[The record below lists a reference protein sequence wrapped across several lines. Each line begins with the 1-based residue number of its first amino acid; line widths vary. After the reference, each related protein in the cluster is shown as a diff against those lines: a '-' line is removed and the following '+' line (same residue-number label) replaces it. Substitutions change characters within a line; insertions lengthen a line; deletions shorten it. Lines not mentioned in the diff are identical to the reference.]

1 MPLSSILSDMDKD
14 SSGEDIKN
22 KKMIK
27 DFLIIDCT
35 GKNDSLALKVNN
47 KFFIKKLQTNLI
59 KNEILALEIANFIK
73 KHNIELDSNF
83 SIFINT
89 GPGSFSGVRISLSIV
104 KGIELV
110 KNTNNYGYNNF
121 LLNAAPYLD
130 EKKKIVSIQKIKNSY
145 YCCTGTYD
153 VNYFFTSPKTIDLNK
168 YQESEALFI
177 VPDEIKNDEIIK
189 NINPKKIRIATFSLK
204 NVDLLIENK
213 LVENKLIKPIY
224 LS

>member
-1 MPLSSILSDMDKD
+1 MNV
-14 SSGEDIKN
+14 KN
-22 KKMIK
+22 KKIIR
-27 DFLIIDCT
+27 DFLIINCT
-35 GKNDSLALKVNN
+35 GKNDSIALKTNN

-73 KHNIELDSNF
+73 KHNIKLDSNF

-121 LLNAAPYLD
+121 LLNAAPYLA
-130 EKKKIVSIQKIKNSY
+130 EKKKIVSIQKIKNLY
-145 YCCTGTYD
+145 YCCTGTFEE
-153 VNYFFTSPKTIDLNK
+153 NYFFTSPKIIDLSK
-168 YQESEALFI
+168 YQESEVLFI

-189 NINPKKIRIATFSLK
+189 NINSKKKRIATFSLK
-204 NVDLLIENK
+204 NIDLLIENK

>member
-1 MPLSSILSDMDKD
+1 MDKD
-14 SSGEDIKN
+14 SPSVDVKN
-22 KKMIK
+22 KKKIK

-35 GKNDSLALKVNN
+35 GKNDSIALKINN

-73 KHNIELDSNF
+73 KHNIKLDSNF

-121 LLNAAPYLD
+121 LLNAAPYLA
-130 EKKKIVSIQKIKNSY
+130 EKKKIVSIQKIKNLY
-145 YCCTGTYD
+145 YCCTGTFEE
-153 VNYFFTSPKTIDLNK
+153 NYFFTSPKIIDLNK
-168 YQESEALFI
+168 YQESEVLFI

-189 NINPKKIRIATFSLK
+189 NINSKKIRIATFSLK
-204 NVDLLIENK
+204 NIDLLIENK

>member
-1 MPLSSILSDMDKD
+1 MNV
-14 SSGEDIKN
+14 KN
-22 KKMIK
+22 KKIIR
-27 DFLIIDCT
+27 DFLIINCT
-35 GKNDSLALKVNN
+35 GKNDSIALKTNN

-73 KHNIELDSNF
+73 KHNIKLDSNF

-89 GPGSFSGVRISLSIV
+89 GPGSFSGVRTSLSIV

-121 LLNAAPYLD
+121 LLNAAPYLA
-130 EKKKIVSIQKIKNSY
+130 EKKKIVSIQKIKNLY
-145 YCCTGTYD
+145 YCCTGTFEE
-153 VNYFFTSPKTIDLNK
+153 NYFFTSPKIIDLNK
-168 YQESEALFI
+168 YQESEVLFI

-189 NINPKKIRIATFSLK
+189 NINSKKKRIATFSLK
-204 NVDLLIENK
+204 NIDLLIENK

>member
-1 MPLSSILSDMDKD
+1 MNV
-14 SSGEDIKN
+14 KN
-22 KKMIK
+22 KKIIR
-27 DFLIIDCT
+27 DFLIINCT
-35 GKNDSLALKVNN
+35 GKNDSIALKTNN

-73 KHNIELDSNF
+73 KHNIKLDSNF

-89 GPGSFSGVRISLSIV
+89 GPGSFSGVRTSLSIV

-121 LLNAAPYLD
+121 LLNAAPYLA
-130 EKKKIVSIQKIKNSY
+130 EKKKIVSIQKIKNLY
-145 YCCTGTYD
+145 YCCTGTFEE
-153 VNYFFTSPKTIDLNK
+153 NYFFTSPKIIDLNK
-168 YQESEALFI
+168 YQESEVLFI

-189 NINPKKIRIATFSLK
+189 NINSKKIRIATFSLK
-204 NVDLLIENK
+204 NIDLLIENK

>member
-1 MPLSSILSDMDKD
+1 MNV
-14 SSGEDIKN
+14 KN
-22 KKMIK
+22 KKIIR
-27 DFLIIDCT
+27 DFLIINCT
-35 GKNDSLALKVNN
+35 GKNDSIALKTNN

-73 KHNIELDSNF
+73 KHNIKLDSNF

-89 GPGSFSGVRISLSIV
+89 GPGSFSGVRTSLSIV

-121 LLNAAPYLD
+121 LLNAAPYLA
-130 EKKKIVSIQKIKNSY
+130 EKKKIVSIQKIKNLY
-145 YCCTGTYD
+145 YCCTGTFEE
-153 VNYFFTSPKTIDLNK
+153 NYFFTSPKIIDLSK
-168 YQESEALFI
+168 YQESEVLFI

-189 NINPKKIRIATFSLK
+189 NINSKKKRIATFSLK
-204 NVDLLIENK
+204 NIDLLIENK